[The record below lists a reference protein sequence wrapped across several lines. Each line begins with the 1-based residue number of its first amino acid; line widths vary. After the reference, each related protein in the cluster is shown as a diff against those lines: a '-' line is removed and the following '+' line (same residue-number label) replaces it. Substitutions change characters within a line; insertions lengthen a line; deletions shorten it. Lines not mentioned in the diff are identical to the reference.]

1 MKPLYGIKHTKV
13 HHKLNGRTYCGS
25 AFFSNSKNTVIV
37 YNRSL
42 KKRGKNRLKQQLIEM
57 LNESI

>member
-13 HHKLNGRTYCGS
+13 QHRLNGDH
-25 AFFSNSKNTVIV
+25 FFSGSKEKVIF

-42 KKRGKNRLKQQLIEM
+42 KKRGKNKLKQQLIEM
-57 LNESI
+57 LNDRI